1 MKISRSGMSYSG
13 ENGPDWLNDFL
24 HDFADKKSEASTIS
38 EEIASAFN
46 ENTVE
51 GIVEN
56 YKQMVGLNQVK
67 TASKK
72 TAPFRP
78 LSLRHAEEKKSEENE
93 DVILM
98 IEKNPNIQRDIES
111 LCRHSG
117 GHKHHHAIISYLR
130 KLLGDNISYTDDRLI
145 NYIKEIKSK
154 YQKNHTEQD
163 ADIGL
168 VGTDHAAIEENTT
181 ADYIT
186 HGDKSV

>member
-1 MKISRSGMSYSG
+1 MKISRSGMSYAG

-24 HDFADKKSEASTIS
+24 QDFANKKSESSTIS
-38 EEIASAFN
+38 EEIMSAFK

-51 GIVEN
+51 GVVEN
-56 YKQMVGLNQVK
+56 YRNMVGLDQVK

-72 TAPFRP
+72 VAPFRP
-78 LSLRHAEEKKSEENE
+78 LSARHAQEEDE
-93 DVILM
+93 DNIILI
-98 IEKNPNIQRDIES
+98 IEKNPGIQRDIES

-117 GHKHHHAIISYLR
+117 GHKDHQSIINYLR
-130 KLLGDNISYTDDRLI
+130 KILGNKVSYTDDKLI
-145 NYIKEIKSK
+145 DYIKEVKSK
-154 YQKNHTEQD
+154 YQQNYVEQD

-186 HGDKSV
+186 HGDKSF

>member
-1 MKISRSGMSYSG
+1 MNYSG

-24 HDFADKKSEASTIS
+24 HDFANKKSEASSIS
-38 EEIASAFN
+38 EEIASAFS

-56 YKQMVGLNQVK
+56 YRQMVGLDQVK

-78 LSLRHAEEKKSEENE
+78 LSSRHAEEKKSEDE
-93 DVILM
+93 DIILI
-98 IEKNPNIQRDIES
+98 IEKSPNIQRDIES

-117 GHKHHHAIISYLR
+117 GHKNHHAIISYLR
-130 KLLGDNISYTDDRLI
+130 KLLGNQISYTDDRLI
-145 NYIKEIKSK
+145 NYIKDMNAK
-154 YQKNHTEQD
+154 YKENHSEQD
-163 ADIGL
+163 ADVGL
-168 VGTDHAAIEENTT
+168 VGTDHAAIEEDTT